1 VRSAKYKPAYRRLN
15 EAQERGPV
23 AAAGSWWTKS
33 QSREEFSASAEKL
46 HSSKGAAKMKTP
58 INFVD

>member
-1 VRSAKYKPAYRRLN
+1 VTHLATCAEWT
-15 EAQERGPV
+15 EAQERGPA